1 MSSVLEYAT
10 GLNLNG
16 WTQAIFISGLVLT
29 LPRIWDLGGGGVL
42 FHTHSPA
49 KHLSMSGPSLLR
61 SLCLEQCPGSMWLSA
76 SFQAG
81 LCINVASVESPS

>member
-29 LPRIWDLGGGGVL
+29 LPRIWDLGGGCYSIL
-42 FHTHSPA
+42 TRLPSTSPCQD
-49 KHLSMSGPSLLR
+49 LPS
-61 SLCLEQCPGSMWLSA
+61 CVLSA
-76 SFQAG
+76 WNSALGACGSLPPFRQVSA
-81 LCINVASVESPS
+81 